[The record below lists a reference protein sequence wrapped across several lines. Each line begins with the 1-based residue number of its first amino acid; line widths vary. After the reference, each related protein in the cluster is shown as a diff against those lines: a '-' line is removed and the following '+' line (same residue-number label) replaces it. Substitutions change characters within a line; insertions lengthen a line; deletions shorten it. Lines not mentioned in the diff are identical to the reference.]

1 MMRLLAQ
8 AKQRA
13 RRWARDEDGSSTLET
28 VLYFPAFFAFFIM
41 AYEVGMLSTRHVML
55 ERGLDQTVREVR
67 IGRIL
72 EPTHDMLKNRIC
84 NYAAIIPDC
93 ANNLRLEMINNNPR
107 SWTDPSKTVQ
117 CVDREEEAP
126 PVITFNP
133 ALNNELMILRA
144 CALFDPMVPLGLIG
158 STIPKE
164 SGDAYGL
171 VATSSYVM
179 EPFQ

>member
-1 MMRLLAQ
+1 MMGLLVK
-8 AKQRA
+8 AKNRA
-13 RRWARDEDGSSTLET
+13 RRFARREDGSSTLDF
-28 VLYFPAFFAFFIM
+28 VFVFPAAFMLFIM

-72 EPTHDMLKNRIC
+72 NPTHDILKDKIC
-84 NYAAIIPDC
+84 GYAGIIPNCSD
-93 ANNLRLEMINNNPR
+93 NLRLEMMNNDLR
-107 SWTDPSKTVQ
+107 AWSAVSETVQ
-117 CVDREEEAP
+117 CVDREEDAP

-144 CALFDPMVPLGLIG
+144 CALFDPMVPLGVIG
-158 STIPKE
+158 TSIPKE
-164 SGDAYGL
+164 SGAAYGL

>member
-1 MMRLLAQ
+1 MINPITKLAR
-8 AKQRA
+8 KLRGFA
-13 RRWARDEDGSSTLET
+13 RKEDGAVTFDFIF
-28 VLYFPAFFAFFIM
+28 VFPVAFMMFIM

-55 ERGLDQTVREVR
+55 ERGLDRTVREVR

-72 EPTHDMLKNRIC
+72 SPTHDMLKDRIC
-84 NYAAIIPDC
+84 EYASIIPDC
-93 ANNLRLEMINNNPR
+93 SNNLRLEMLTNNPR
-107 SWTDPSKTVQ
+107 AWTPLSKSVA
-117 CVDREEEAP
+117 CVDREENAP

-144 CALFDPMVPLGLIG
+144 CALFDPMVPLGVIG
-158 STIPKE
+158 QTIPKE